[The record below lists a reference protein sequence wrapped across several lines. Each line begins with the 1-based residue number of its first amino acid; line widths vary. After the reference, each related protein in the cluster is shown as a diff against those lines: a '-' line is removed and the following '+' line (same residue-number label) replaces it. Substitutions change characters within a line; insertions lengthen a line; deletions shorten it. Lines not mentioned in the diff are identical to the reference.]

1 MNSKKI
7 LAIFMA
13 SVVVLGNFPRTGQAQ
28 EDSGSTNQTVLNDS
42 QLVNAMA
49 IQPGTWVK
57 AGFGVLKYATNTWLF
72 HREATETIYDHVIT
86 ISSGTV
92 GFNNK
97 NNSGYGSSARHRV
110 YINGINQLIDTW
122 PETSVLNWLDKISVL
137 ITDESNNTDVVSK
150 TATHEQH
157 TYYTAPHHGNYMI
170 RWIDDAKMNWDLW
183 LSVWDAEYGG
193 IGSRSIAED
202 TNKVY
207 TFKNADGIEN
217 QAKKIEGNYYFIP
230 SNDHKKSDKF
240 DGEKVLSII
249 DLQDQLYDNKLNREV
264 QQFKNY
270 DSGSNLVVADTI
282 QTLVYDKENDRT
294 VFGFKAKNG
303 EILEWAF
310 SGDLTENY
318 STGDVLKLN
327 FKVVNKAGEF
337 ETLDY
342 LLEARTNDA
351 APNLSDYL
359 IQ

>member
-1 MNSKKI
+1 MKSKKV
-7 LAIFMA
+7 LASFMA
-13 SVVVLGNFPRTGQAQ
+13 SVVVIGGLASTGQAQ
-28 EDSGSTNQTVLNDS
+28 EDNVLTNQTVPNES
-42 QLVNAMA
+42 QSVDTMA

-72 HREATETIYDHVIT
+72 HREATETVYSYIIT

-97 NNSGYGSSARHRV
+97 DNSGYGSSARHQV
-110 YINGINQLIDTW
+110 YINAINQLIDTW

-137 ITDESNNTDVVSK
+137 ITDESTNADVVSK

-157 TYYTAPHHGNYMI
+157 TYYTAKHHGNYMI

-193 IGSRSIAED
+193 IGSRSAED
-202 TNKVY
+202 PNKIY
-207 TFKNADGIEN
+207 TLKNSDGIEN
-217 QAKKIEGNYYFIP
+217 QAKRIEGNYYFIP
-230 SNDHKKSDKF
+230 SNDHKKSVKF
-240 DGEKVLSII
+240 DEKKALSII
-249 DLQDQLYDNKLNREV
+249 ELQDQLYDNKLNREV

-270 DSGSNLVVADTI
+270 NSGSNLVVADKI

-294 VFGFKAKNG
+294 VFGFNAKDG

-310 SGDLTENY
+310 SGDLTGNY
-318 STGDVLKLN
+318 SIGDVLKLK

-342 LLEARTNDA
+342 LQEARANDK
-351 APNLSDYL
+351 APNLSDY
-359 IQ
+359 IIH